1 MGAAAEICNVAI
13 CAVRDAEIV
22 KMTALA
28 GKAVGLSDALRFQGN
43 VTAAIITIMTVTT
56 IMTIMTMIATIITII
71 TITMIVTVGRAALP
85 HGIVFPAFPAVR
97 PAAVT
102 RNNNLEIYGKGTV
115 KLAVPLALSFLGD
128 CAIIRIKRCKR

>member
-56 IMTIMTMIATIITII
+56 ITTMIATITM
-71 TITMIVTVGRAALP
+71 ITMIVTVGRAALP

>member
-56 IMTIMTMIATIITII
+56 ITTMIATIITTI

>member
-1 MGAAAEICNVAI
+1 
-13 CAVRDAEIV
+13 
-22 KMTALA
+22 MTALA
-28 GKAVGLSDALRFQGN
+28 GKTVGLSDALRFQGN

-56 IMTIMTMIATIITII
+56 ITTMIATTI

>member
-56 IMTIMTMIATIITII
+56 ITTMIATTI

>member
-28 GKAVGLSDALRFQGN
+28 GKTVGLSDALRFQGN

-56 IMTIMTMIATIITII
+56 ITTMIATTI